1 MERRTWRPRARRV
14 ARLARFQCGGR
25 LTLPHPRPLPKG
37 RSRSRPRFCTW
48 GRQPPRPKSGQ
59 PAHLSQSRLT
69 KSDMTH
75 HDARPVRKATI
86 RIAPFERSA
95 ARSKPPGAVL
105 KIAMLTQ
112 RRARC
117 QNGLP
122 LGRRSCDGARATSS
136 VSTVA
141 TLAPRSQES
150 RRQVKSLHEVLQC
163 HHSRAV
169 IDAW

>member
-1 MERRTWRPRARRV
+1 MSMM
-14 ARLARFQCGGR
+14 LA
-25 LTLPHPRPLPKG
+25 
-37 RSRSRPRFCTW
+37 
-48 GRQPPRPKSGQ
+48 
-59 PAHLSQSRLT
+59 QSL
-69 KSDMTH
+69 KSDNK
-75 HDARPVRKATI
+75 DSAA
-86 RIAPFERSA
+86 FERSG
-95 ARSKPPGAVL
+95 ARSKPPGAGAVL
-105 KIAMLTQ
+105 KIEMLAQ
-112 RRARC
+112 RHARC

-136 VSTVA
+136 VSIVA

>member
-1 MERRTWRPRARRV
+1 MSMM
-14 ARLARFQCGGR
+14 LA
-25 LTLPHPRPLPKG
+25 
-37 RSRSRPRFCTW
+37 
-48 GRQPPRPKSGQ
+48 
-59 PAHLSQSRLT
+59 QSL
-69 KSDMTH
+69 KSDNK
-75 HDARPVRKATI
+75 DSAA
-86 RIAPFERSA
+86 FERSG
-95 ARSKPPGAVL
+95 ARSKPPGAGAVL
-105 KIAMLTQ
+105 KIEMLAQ
-112 RRARC
+112 RHARC

-141 TLAPRSQES
+141 TLAPRSQEL